1 MDLWKIWAEKSKN
14 RSQIMALVLIKSYFA
29 GFSVQI
35 SSQIY
40 LAIAPHQTG
49 DDSMT
54 ILNIVFN
61 NLLRIL
67 AVN

>member
-14 RSQIMALVLIKSYFA
+14 RPQIMALVLIKSYSA

-40 LAIAPHQTG
+40 LAIEPYQTG
-49 DDSMT
+49 DD
-54 ILNIVFN
+54 
-61 NLLRIL
+61 
-67 AVN
+67 